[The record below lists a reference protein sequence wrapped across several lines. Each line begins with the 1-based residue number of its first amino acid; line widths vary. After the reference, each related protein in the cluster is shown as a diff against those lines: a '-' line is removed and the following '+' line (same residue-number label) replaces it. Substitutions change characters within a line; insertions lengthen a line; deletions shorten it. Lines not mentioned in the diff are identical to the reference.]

1 MEKYAFEIVEDVL
14 EKFARSY
21 NAKRKKQYWQM
32 MKDIHGGTDKAVENI
47 TKGRHLDSLLAKRPS
62 WQRDY
67 DQQFGRYGE
76 NVNIRNNNNKRLK
89 TPSELWDSTELYP
102 ARTIDPDIATYRTR
116 PATGRPISFYKNDF
130 SNELLEDGDFTSTYL
145 KFRYGKPGGGN
156 RSFKEMDEKA
166 QALAKK
172 TTPLSTNKAMSN
184 EIPVDDIPVNDGNQA
199 KKKSGKSMLAGLG
212 IAGAGAGIGSS
223 VRKAIKSKDAAKAQ
237 EKLKKKMAL
246 GAGVGVAGT
255 LGAGAAYKHNS
266 RDKAAFEIVDDI
278 LSK

>member
-1 MEKYAFEIVEDVL
+1 MKKYAFEIVDEAI
-14 EKFARSY
+14 EKYAKSY

-47 TKGRHLDSLLAKRPS
+47 TKGRHMDSLLARRPR
-62 WQRDY
+62 WQWDY
-67 DQQFGRYGE
+67 DQQFGNYGKLI
-76 NVNIRNNNNKRLK
+76 NIRNNSKKRLK

-145 KFRYGKPGGGN
+145 KFKYGKSAGGN
-156 RSFKEMDEKA
+156 RSFKEMDERA

-184 EIPVDDIPVNDGNQA
+184 EIPVNDGNQA

-212 IAGAGAGIGSS
+212 VAGAGTGIGAS

-246 GAGVGVAGT
+246 GAGIGVAGT

-266 RDKAAFEIVDDI
+266 RDKAAFEIVNDI

>member
-1 MEKYAFEIVEDVL
+1 MKKYAFEIVDEAI
-14 EKFARSY
+14 EKYAKSY

-47 TKGRHLDSLLAKRPS
+47 TKGRHLDSLLAKHPN
-62 WQRDY
+62 WQWDY

-76 NVNIRNNNNKRLK
+76 NVSVINNNNKRLK

-145 KFRYGKPGGGN
+145 KFKYGKSAGGN
-156 RSFKEMDEKA
+156 RSFKEMDERA

-184 EIPVDDIPVNDGNQA
+184 EIPVNDGNQA

-212 IAGAGAGIGSS
+212 VAGAGTGIGAS

-246 GAGVGVAGT
+246 GAGIGVAGT

-266 RDKAAFEIVDDI
+266 RDKAAFEIVNDI

>member
-1 MEKYAFEIVEDVL
+1 M
-14 EKFARSY
+14 
-21 NAKRKKQYWQM
+21 
-32 MKDIHGGTDKAVENI
+32 
-47 TKGRHLDSLLAKRPS
+47 
-62 WQRDY
+62 
-67 DQQFGRYGE
+67 
-76 NVNIRNNNNKRLK
+76 
-89 TPSELWDSTELYP
+89 
-102 ARTIDPDIATYRTR
+102 
-116 PATGRPISFYKNDF
+116 
-130 SNELLEDGDFTSTYL
+130 LEDGDFTSTYL
-145 KFRYGKPGGGN
+145 KFKYGKPEGGS
-156 RSFKEMDEKA
+156 RSFKEMDERA

-212 IAGAGAGIGSS
+212 VVGAGAGVGAGIGSS
-223 VRKAIKSKDAAKAQ
+223 ARKAIKSKDAAKAQ

-266 RDKAAFEIVDDI
+266 RDKTALEIVNDI

>member
-21 NAKRKKQYWQM
+21 NAKRNKQYWRM
-32 MKDIHGGTDKAVENI
+32 TKEIHGGTDKAVENI
-47 TKGRHLDSLLAKRPS
+47 TKGR
-62 WQRDY
+62 Q
-67 DQQFGRYGE
+67 
-76 NVNIRNNNNKRLK
+76 
-89 TPSELWDSTELYP
+89 
-102 ARTIDPDIATYRTR
+102 
-116 PATGRPISFYKNDF
+116 
-130 SNELLEDGDFTSTYL
+130 
-145 KFRYGKPGGGN
+145 GN
-156 RSFKEMDEKA
+156 RSFKEMDERA

-246 GAGVGVAGT
+246 GAGVGVAGA

-266 RDKAAFEIVDDI
+266 RDKAAFEIVNDI